1 MSSFILDMSHLG
13 VLQSVTAGQRDRNAR
28 VLAVVHAPVPCKE
41 ELLVN
46 SKTTAVPITILKVL
60 SAGFSCS
67 PFVGAKP
74 GQKAPPVKEGETP
87 EPMFELVNDTETNEP
102 PNLKLWS
109 YVSKGTHISRSQPLN
124 LKHSNHHFCTILNS
138 KPKILFPQ
146 E

>member
-1 MSSFILDMSHLG
+1 MG

-28 VLAVVHAPVPCKE
+28 VLAVVHAPIPCRE

-46 SKTTAVPITILKVL
+46 SKTAAIPITILKVL
-60 SAGFSCS
+60 SAGFACS

-87 EPMFELVNDTETNEP
+87 EPMFELVNDPETNEP
-102 PNLKLWS
+102 PTLKLWS
-109 YVSKGTHISRSQPLN
+109 YVSKGNPLSQSHFLDLN
-124 LKHSNHHFCTILNS
+124 HLNHDYVFPTLHSNDKTLCL
-138 KPKILFPQ
+138 Q